1 MVKRILPRIAAA
13 FLTSLLLATM
23 ACRNSP
29 DQDNNGLALERAV
42 RSLTTSISGTVN
54 YEENV
59 PLTPGA
65 VLTVELRDV
74 SYADGGAPLI
84 ARRTIPNPGQVP
96 IRFSLGYPKGDIDPN
111 STYAVSA
118 QITESDGRL
127 AFANDTSHS
136 VITRGNPKWVDMTLV
151 MVQPPPDYDPG
162 PTVWQETPAWA
173 TGASVFCEG
182 MEQRLRIGYNQDASE
197 ECARPGSL
205 TVDLWGNDIVARL
218 TELQPSERRWLTGCG
233 ELVPK
238 ENVARLPAQLT
249 SGQTYRVFVND
260 EPMATFTVPDTSVG
274 NATIVQSRIE
284 SAEVRVMENNYP
296 LYELRVVSALPGGS
310 ACASFNGYE
319 IWRWAHG
326 EIAVNVTH
334 HQATPAGECDGSDS
348 LVETTVP
355 LGHNFARSA
364 SYTVQ
369 VNSKTLVPF
378 TTE

>member
-1 MVKRILPRIAAA
+1 MVKRILPLIAAA
-13 FLTSLLLATM
+13 FLTSLLFATM

-54 YEENV
+54 YEENA

-74 SYADGGAPLI
+74 SYADGDAPLI
-84 ARRTIPNPGQVP
+84 ARRTIANLGQVP

-173 TGASVFCEG
+173 TGASVFYEG
-182 MEQRLRIGYNQDASE
+182 MEQHVRIGYNQDASE
-197 ECARPGSL
+197 ECALPGSL
-205 TVDLWGNDIVARL
+205 TVDVWGNDVVARL
-218 TELQPSERRWLTGCG
+218 TELQPSERRWLSGCG

-238 ENVARLPAQLT
+238 ENVASLPAQLT
-249 SGQTYRVFVND
+249 SGETYRVFVND
-260 EPMATFTVPDTSVG
+260 ELKATFTVPDASVG
-274 NATIVQSRIE
+274 NATIVQSRID
-284 SAEVRVMENNYP
+284 SADVRVMENNYP
-296 LYELRVVSALPGGS
+296 FYEMRVVSSLPGDR
-310 ACASFNGYE
+310 ACANFNGYE
-319 IWRWAHG
+319 VWRWDHSKI
-326 EIAVNVTH
+326 EVNVTH
-334 HQATPAGECDGSDS
+334 HQARGAGDCAQGDF
-348 LVETTVP
+348 LVETIVP

-364 SYTVQ
+364 SYTVR